1 MMPAVLYSKGYFS
14 LEMPALKYRLVC
26 ICPVQICMH
35 NNNNKVDQHCIAI
48 LLPTHTYWC
57 VCVCACICIV
67 RLFIAFLCNRPG
79 LLNIDFTQF
88 SLLESISSIFSVHF
102 AFLSFLCLLVF
113 LSQMPTCMLRL
124 SAFNSFVIIY
134 SLSAFVATLFVLT
147 VSNDRTTWLDIMT

>member
-1 MMPAVLYSKGYFS
+1 MKCQHSNTDLFVFVQCKYVCTTTTTKSTRIALLYY
-14 LEMPALKYRLVC
+14 Y
-26 ICPVQICMH
+26 
-35 NNNNKVDQHCIAI
+35 QHIHI
-48 LLPTHTYWC
+48 G

-124 SAFNSFVIIY
+124 SAFQFICHNLLTVGFCGNSVCANSF
-134 SLSAFVATLFVLT
+134 
-147 VSNDRTTWLDIMT
+147 